1 MPLAGLAK
9 GCIVKWVE
17 WSPVLVVQ
25 TGQHAVLKRYS
36 LRLMALSLLFFV
48 PLAGLG
54 LESAEWPI
62 YLQLLPLFIS
72 LFLFGMPHGGA
83 DHLLLWGILRK
94 DSWYRRIAIL
104 AFYTLTALAY
114 LIFWD
119 FQPSAAALFFLGLTI
134 FHWGQGDRYISV
146 QVHQATYLCRSKAL
160 TALHI
165 LSRGSIPILLPGY
178 LGNDTYRSVIEAL
191 VSSGGQ
197 ASYQAEW
204 VSSYPLF
211 FLLIPMGLTALS
223 LLAASIYVS
232 KEEIRPLCMD
242 SIESVALF
250 GWFLFIPALWAIGCY
265 FALWHSL
272 RHAFRILTTD
282 TLGSQFLDSKQYL
295 KLNIR
300 WLQLTGLMT
309 FVALIGMW
317 IIFALPFSVR
327 GIELDWLVKA
337 LIGISVLTLP
347 HTVVVCCMDKIQL
360 RV

>member
-1 MPLAGLAK
+1 LAL
-9 GCIVKWVE
+9 
-17 WSPVLVVQ
+17 
-25 TGQHAVLKRYS
+25 
-36 LRLMALSLLFFV
+36 
-48 PLAGLG
+48 
-54 LESAEWPI
+54 
-62 YLQLLPLFIS
+62 
-72 LFLFGMPHGGA
+72 
-83 DHLLLWGILRK
+83 
-94 DSWYRRIAIL
+94 
-104 AFYTLTALAY
+104 YTLTALAY
-114 LIFWD
+114 LVFWD
-119 FQPSAAALFFLGLTI
+119 FNPSAAALFFLGLTI

-146 QVHQATYLCRSKAL
+146 QVHQATYLSRSKVL

-178 LGNDTYRSVIEAL
+178 LGNDTYRNVIEAL

-204 VSSYPLF
+204 VSSNPLF
-211 FLLIPMGLTALS
+211 FLLIPLGLTALS
-223 LLAASIYVS
+223 LLAASICIS
-232 KEEIRPLCMD
+232 KEERRPLCID

-272 RHAFRILTTD
+272 RHTLRILSTD
-282 TLGSQFLDSKQYL
+282 TTGSQLLDSKQYL
-295 KLNIR
+295 KLNMR

-309 FVALIGMW
+309 LIALIGMW

-327 GIELDWLVKA
+327 GIELDWLAKA

-360 RV
+360 RD